1 MQLPITV
8 KLQSSRSLA
17 LLLIAMHLAALL
29 VLGNVELPLWIKLS
43 SLFLIVISLWK
54 CRSCWFG
61 AQRVVLLTLRDKG
74 VLVYMRANGETG
86 EASVHPQSTVTSALT
101 VILLQQGQGLESLVL
116 LRDALNPHDYRRLR
130 LWLRWQS
137 SASS

>member
-1 MQLPITV
+1 MQLPTTV
-8 KLQSSRSLA
+8 NLQSSRSLA
-17 LLLIAMHLAALL
+17 LLQIAMHLAALL
-29 VLGNVELPLWIKLS
+29 VLGNIELPLWIKLS
-43 SLFLIVISLWK
+43 SLLLIVISFWK
-54 CRSCWFG
+54 CRHFWHS

-74 VLVYMRANGETG
+74 VLEYLRANGETG

-101 VILLQQGQGLESLVL
+101 VILLKQERGMESLVL
-116 LRDALNPHDYRRLR
+116 LPDALNPHDYRRLR